1 MRAEFGYCLSCEKE
15 IAKPCQTCGTR
26 KAGGEYNEIQVQ
38 WSNGSKMQIAVCL
51 DCAKKTFTEEEKKQM
66 TEAHFKAWD
75 SLGGKYDKGVVI
87 V

>member
-1 MRAEFGYCLSCEKE
+1 MRAEFGYCLVCEKE

-26 KAGGEYNEIQVQ
+26 KAGQDYNEVQVQ

-51 DCAKKTFTEEEKKQM
+51 DCAKKAFTPEEKKAM
-66 TEAHFKAWD
+66 TQAHFDAW
-75 SLGGKYDKGVVI
+75 SKLGGTFDKGVVI